1 MSILNKIKPD
11 IYVIVHTNINF
22 RWIINLNVK
31 GKTKHKKQ
39 SKISKVLYRKLSSLL
54 TLWKN
59 YLKWDTKFRFL

>member
-1 MSILNKIKPD
+1 MKKTKPD
-11 IYVIVHTNINF
+11 IYVIEHININF

-39 SKISKVLYRKLSSLL
+39 SKMSKVLYGKLSSLL

-59 YLKWDTKFRFL
+59 YLKWDIKFRFL